1 MGLEARVYEHPWRGA
16 LVSASVGYL
25 AFMPLW
31 AIVEALNRPGTWQS
45 VPGFFAGLFGGATLG
60 LVMGVFGF
68 VMVVGAIFWVGA
80 LIAARALVQAAD
92 TWNRH
97 ALKVLAVGGAGIG
110 LILGVA
116 ATWLLGGAGSGSA
129 VTTVGAGIIDGLMAA
144 AVLHATA
151 GRRRAIDVSA
161 VF

>member
-1 MGLEARVYEHPWRGA
+1 MSTPVRVYQRPWRGA

-31 AIVEALNRPGTWQS
+31 AVMQALNQPSTWQS
-45 VPGFFAGLFGGATLG
+45 VPGFFAGLSGGVAMG
-60 LVMGVFGF
+60 LVVGLFGF
-68 VMVVGAIFWVGA
+68 IMVVGAIFWVAA
-80 LIAARALVQAAD
+80 LILARALLQAAES
-92 TWNRH
+92 WSRH
-97 ALKVLAVGGAGIG
+97 AVKVLVVGGAAIG

-116 ATWLLGGAGSGSA
+116 ATWLLGGASTGPA
-129 VTTVGAGIIDGLMAA
+129 FATVGVGLIDGLMAA